1 MPSVHLRDNLGMEA
15 NEYRILLRG
24 VEMAKGIAYADRL
37 MALDASG
44 NKPDIDGIEAEEPAF
59 GLPARWIK
67 EDLRIQAETKGITV
81 VDGPSVLTTHLAEI
95 LKKSAH
101 ELVGRQDMQEIL
113 NMVGRESPKLIE
125 DVIPNIVSLGELLGV
140 VRGLLKEKISVRDMR
155 TILEEA
161 VAAAAKSKELPYL
174 IEQTR
179 KRLSRQIIAGVA
191 DEAGTV
197 HAVTMSRDTENL
209 LRTTMVAS
217 DGEPVMT
224 PDIEVARNLIE
235 QLEVNASKLASIG
248 LPTVVIAPSDLRR
261 PLYDFAARFMGDLSV
276 ITARELTP
284 EPNLSPQP

>member
-15 NEYRILLRG
+15 NEYRILRG

-37 MALDASG
+37 HALDASG

-140 VRGLLKEKISVRDMR
+140 VRGLLKEK
-155 TILEEA
+155 
-161 VAAAAKSKELPYL
+161 
-174 IEQTR
+174 
-179 KRLSRQIIAGVA
+179 
-191 DEAGTV
+191 
-197 HAVTMSRDTENL
+197 
-209 LRTTMVAS
+209 
-217 DGEPVMT
+217 
-224 PDIEVARNLIE
+224 
-235 QLEVNASKLASIG
+235 
-248 LPTVVIAPSDLRR
+248 DLR
-261 PLYDFAARFMGDLSV
+261 P
-276 ITARELTP
+276 
-284 EPNLSPQP
+284 